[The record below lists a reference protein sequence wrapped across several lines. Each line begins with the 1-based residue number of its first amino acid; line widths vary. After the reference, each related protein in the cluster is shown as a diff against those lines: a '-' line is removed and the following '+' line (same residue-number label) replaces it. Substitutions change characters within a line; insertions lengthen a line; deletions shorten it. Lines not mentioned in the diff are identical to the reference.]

1 MNKHPDSLVV
11 DNIKQRFSLTIS
23 WCRKKQT
30 WEWTWIWTLYIIEA
44 ACCGSKLNI
53 CNHLYSLQRHHFS
66 NWWNR
71 KNKTQF
77 ISFFTRNIADSI
89 LEMVFQL
96 YSCAAGNNLLKS
108 SWSAILLKQT
118 TLLQLFLVE
127 AKCFYFVPN
136 YLVRKKPWTFTQEC
150 WIFLFFQTQFKKT
163 ITTDITLLCYV
174 GKSKIN
180 QL

>member
-1 MNKHPDSLVV
+1 MNKQPDSLVV

-30 WEWTWIWTLYIIEA
+30 WEWTCWIWTLYNRSKQRDA
-44 ACCGSKLNI
+44 ARNWTSATTC
-53 CNHLYSLQRHHFS
+53 SLQRHHFS

-71 KNKTQF
+71 TNKTQF
-77 ISFFTRNIADSI
+77 ISFFTKKWFFN
-89 LEMVFQL
+89 L
-96 YSCAAGNNLLKS
+96 YSCAAGNNLQKS

-118 TLLQLFLVE
+118 TLLQLLLIE
-127 AKCFYFVPN
+127 AKCFYFVPS
-136 YLVRKKPWTFTQEC
+136 YLVRRKPWTFTQEC
-150 WIFLFFQTQFKKT
+150 WIFLFFQTQFKTK
-163 ITTDITLLCYV
+163 ITKDITLLCYV